1 MPSIASSMRTFTA
14 DITDDDALR
23 ESCLELNGPI
33 SSSGSAGP
41 DLRAVRRND
50 YAAFMCQEISAKML
64 KLVEPCCIPGGR
76 ALPKFQRFTACW
88 VLAAALVD

>member
-1 MPSIASSMRTFTA
+1 MNVRIEEAIEGIDGHQA
-14 DITDDDALR
+14 DPLDGER
-23 ESCLELNGPI
+23 EDGHGDEFI
-33 SSSGSAGP
+33 GSAAP

-50 YAAFMCQEISAKML
+50 YAAFMCQDISAKML